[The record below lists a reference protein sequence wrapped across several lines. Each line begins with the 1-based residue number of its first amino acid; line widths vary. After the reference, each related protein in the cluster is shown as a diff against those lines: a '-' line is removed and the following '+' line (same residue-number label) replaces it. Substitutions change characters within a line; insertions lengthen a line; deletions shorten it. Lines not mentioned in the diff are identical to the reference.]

1 MTGTYAT
8 VAYDYHTAG
17 WAPLPLPAGRKTPP
31 PDDYT
36 GHNGLWPSGPD
47 IAEWIDNHPDSNIC
61 LRLPRNVIGIDVD
74 HYNDKPGGAV
84 LAALEA
90 KLGPLPAT
98 WTSSARPA
106 PSGIRFYRVPE
117 GLHWPSILGPGIELI
132 RHGHRY
138 AVTAPSIHPD
148 TGTAYA
154 WTPPGGGDCNG
165 TIPNVTDLP
174 ELPDAWVEHFTGG
187 ELETI
192 DPQADLNDTATR
204 EWLQERGDGDPCG
217 AMQAVLR
224 KWVDRLSSGQ
234 EPRHDATNKGVMAI
248 VRFAGRGHPGG
259 NAALGQLRTAFLRMV
274 GDDPSRGEKA
284 EYQRMLPGA
293 VRRVHVD
300 YPDPVTTDPCVNP
313 FDGLIAGP
321 APLQA
326 SANGTQTTQTMTAT
340 LTSIR
345 VNSVTGEIEDVD
357 LAYQR
362 GSLSAAVQADI
373 VGKTL
378 RGRFLWCKALGW
390 LRWDSQRWATCTD
403 EELIEQIRRHQK
415 CTVKDAITRG
425 VSDDDL
431 KKMVGL
437 LSDGNIRSVE
447 RLMRGVTGI
456 TVKDSNDLDAD
467 PNLLNVANGTLDLRT
482 RELRPHDP
490 ADKITKVTRAAYR
503 ADTDTTVWDAFLA
516 RVVPDRAEL
525 DYLRRV
531 FGICAYGRVREHLFP
546 ILTGTGANGKG
557 TTYGAVVFA
566 LGDYATVINP
576 EMLMA
581 RERST
586 GHADPEMMT
595 LRGARLA
602 VGSEV
607 EEGRKLDAATMK
619 RLTGGDQLTSRHLFK
634 DQVTWQPTHQLIYVT
649 NKLPEVKG
657 NDPAVWRRIRV
668 VPFDV
673 VLPEAEWDL
682 ELPARLELHAD
693 AVLSWIVAGYF
704 DGLDNGGMRAPES
717 VTRATDDY
725 QEESDSA
732 SQFVRARCNVDRY
745 RKATTRALHQAYR
758 GWAEAEGNQVMT
770 EKAFAKE
777 LDRLG
782 FGAKK
787 ENTGHFR
794 QGLDLKTAGELE
806 DAWRDP

>member
-1 MTGTYAT
+1 MTSPYETKAYA
-8 VAYDYHTAG
+8 YHANG
-17 WAPLPLPAGRKTPP
+17 WSPLPLPARRKTPP

-36 GHNGLWPSGPD
+36 GNNGLWPSGAD
-47 IAEWIDNHPDSNIC
+47 IAEWIQDHPDSNIG
-61 LRLPRNVIGIDVD
+61 LRLPRNIIGIDVD
-74 HYNDKPGGAV
+74 HYGDKPGGLT
-84 LAALEA
+84 LAALET

-98 WTSSARPA
+98 WTSNSRSDGI
-106 PSGIRFYRVPE
+106 SGIRFYRVPT
-117 GLHWPSILGPGIELI
+117 GLRWPGILGPGIELI
-132 RHGHRY
+132 RYGHRY
-138 AVTAPSIHPD
+138 AVAAPSIHPEG
-148 TGTAYA
+148 GTYT
-154 WTPPGGGDCNG
+154 WTPPNGGDCNG
-165 TIPNVTDLP
+165 TIPAVDDLP
-174 ELPDAWVEHFTGG
+174 DLPAAWIAHFTGG
-187 ELETI
+187 ELETV
-192 DPQADLNDTATR
+192 DPQADLADSAAR
-204 EWLQERGDGDPCG
+204 EWVQTRGTGGPCG
-217 AMQAVLR
+217 IMTHITH
-224 KWVDRLSSGQ
+224 KWIDRLTSG
-234 EPRHDATNKGVMAI
+234 EARHDSAMKGVLAI
-248 VRFAGRGHPGG
+248 VRMAGAGHPGG
-259 NAALGQLRTAFLRMV
+259 STALGQLRSAFLASV
-274 GDDPSRGEKA
+274 NGDPDRDEKA
-284 EYQRMLPGA
+284 EFQRMIPGA
-293 VRRVHVD
+293 VRRVHID
-300 YPDPVTTDPCVNP
+300 HPEPVTIDPCLNP
-313 FDGLIAGP
+313 FNELISTP
-321 APLQA
+321 TPLQVA
-326 SANGTQTTQTMTAT
+326 SNGAATQTATITQTA
-340 LTSIR
+340 SF
-345 VNSVTGEIEDVD
+345 TGEIEDVD
-357 LAYQR
+357 LTYQR
-362 GSLSAAVQADI
+362 GTLSAAVQADI
-373 VGKTL
+373 VGKAL

-390 LRWDSQRWATCTD
+390 LRWDGRRWAACTD

-415 CTVKDAITRG
+415 CTVKAAIDRG
-425 VSDDDL
+425 TSDDDL
-431 KKMVGL
+431 KKIVGL

-456 TVKDSNDLDAD
+456 TVRNANDLDAD

-490 ADKITKVTRAAYR
+490 NDRITKVTRAAYR
-503 ADTDTTVWDAFLA
+503 ADTDTSVWDAFLA
-516 RVVPDRAEL
+516 RVIPDQAEL

-531 FGICAYGRVREHLFP
+531 FGICAYGRVREHIFP

-566 LGDYATVINP
+566 LGDYATVVNP

-673 VLPEAEWDL
+673 VLPEKEWDL

-732 SQFVRARCNVDRY
+732 SQFVKARCNVDRH
-745 RKATTRALHQAYR
+745 RKATTRVLHQAYR
-758 GWAEAEGNQVMT
+758 GWAEAEGNQIMT

-782 FGAKK
+782 FSAKK

-794 QGLDLKTAGELE
+794 QGIDLKTPEELE
-806 DAWRDP
+806 DAWDTTQ